1 MAYLIQGV
9 FFQDRDGK
17 GPSPHEFAGKIQ
29 EGVNGYDDLSG
40 GVTDE
45 FSDAELEDISISPLY
60 LSFVK
65 RYGAKMY
72 CDEGPISYE
81 LEKQPDGT
89 WLGSWVRHP
98 LQGQAETG
106 WVRCVLTEVPDAFFH
121 SPDEA
126 LEAASVR

>member
-29 EGVNGYDDLSG
+29 DGTNGYDDLSG
-40 GVTDE
+40 SVTDE

-65 RYGAKMY
+65 RYNAKPY
-72 CDEGPISYE
+72 CDGGAISCD
-81 LEKQPDGT
+81 LEKQPDGI
-89 WLGSWVRHP
+89 WLGTWTRHP
-98 LQGQAETG
+98 LHRQAETG

-126 LEAASVR
+126 LASAAV